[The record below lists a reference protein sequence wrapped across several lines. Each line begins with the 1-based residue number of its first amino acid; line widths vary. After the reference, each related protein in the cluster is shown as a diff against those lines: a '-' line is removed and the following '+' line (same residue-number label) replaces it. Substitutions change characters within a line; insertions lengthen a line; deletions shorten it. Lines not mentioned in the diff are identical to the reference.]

1 MEQFEDENYA
11 LEKLKARN
19 EYEMKMLKE
28 DHANKMNAK
37 LNEFV
42 KEFDKS
48 KSGIL
53 QYLRDRKK
61 SFRNFFK
68 IMLPTG
74 LHSPGPHESI
84 ALWSDAKFQREHAF
98 RS

>member
-53 QYLRDRKK
+53 
-61 SFRNFFK
+61 
-68 IMLPTG
+68 
-74 LHSPGPHESI
+74 
-84 ALWSDAKFQREHAF
+84 
-98 RS
+98 

>member
-1 MEQFEDENYA
+1 MMLDPSSKAPKITKMEQFEDENYV

-28 DHANKMNAK
+28 DHANIMNAK

-42 KEFDKS
+42 KEFNKS

-53 QYLRDRKK
+53 IIFNSYSSL
-61 SFRNFFK
+61 
-68 IMLPTG
+68 
-74 LHSPGPHESI
+74 
-84 ALWSDAKFQREHAF
+84 
-98 RS
+98 